1 MVILVQAVQLLF
13 FVLQVAILLDVLF
26 SWVRP
31 DPYNPFV
38 RLVGQVAG
46 IVLYP
51 LRRVVPPF
59 GGLDITPIIAL
70 FLLQIA
76 ESIILR
82 VMGW

>member
-1 MVILVQAVQLLF
+1 MIFVVQAVQLLF
-13 FVLQVAILLDVLF
+13 LVLQVAILVDVLF

-31 DPYNPFV
+31 NPYNPFV
-38 RLVGQVAG
+38 RLTHQVAA
-46 IVLYP
+46 IVLDP

-76 ESIILR
+76 ESIIVQLVR
-82 VMGW
+82 

>member
-1 MVILVQAVQLLF
+1 MIFVVQAVQLLF
-13 FVLQVAILLDVLF
+13 LVLQIAILLDVLF

-31 DPYNPFV
+31 NPYNPLV
-38 RLVGQVAG
+38 RLIHQIAA
-46 IVLYP
+46 IVLDP

-76 ESIILR
+76 ESIILQVAR
-82 VMGW
+82 

>member
-1 MVILVQAVQLLF
+1 MIFVVQAVQLLF

-31 DPYNPFV
+31 GPYNPFV

-46 IVLYP
+46 IVLTP
-51 LRRVVPPF
+51 LRRIVPPF
-59 GGLDITPIIAL
+59 GGLDITPIVAL

-76 ESIILR
+76 ESIILQLAH
-82 VMGW
+82 